1 MKKFVK
7 PEMLELNINET
18 ANGFFG
24 ACFEFCVFTHSHK
37 QPEPDTPVDNGE
49 EKKEEVVDSTSGK

>member
-1 MKKFVK
+1 MKNFVE

-24 ACFEFCVFTHSHK
+24 ACFEFCIFTHSNK
-37 QPEPDTPVDNGE
+37 QPSDPSDNVNE
-49 EKKEEVVDSTSGK
+49 EKKEEVVNSASGN